1 MKNNHFTQF
10 APLSRIS
17 PFNDAL
23 NKYLQSQS
31 EDAAIDAELKRL
43 NENRIRLACHQK
55 NRAAAIAAKMKRKN
69 GMEQF

>member
-10 APLSRIS
+10 PPLSRIC

-23 NKYLQSQS
+23 NKWLQSQS

-43 NENRIRLACHQK
+43 SENRIRLAGHQK
-55 NRAAAIAAKMKRKN
+55 ARSAAIAAKMKRKN